1 MFSLCLL
8 IAYDL
13 SAPRPISAI
22 EKALH
27 ELDIYK
33 TPLVPTRLRSFNT
46 PAPPPTSDLFR
57 SRRTSQLV
65 LMQEDRRSSRLGR
78 KVKKIE
84 DPVTNETKPYAG
96 QGGMKKLL
104 ARRKM
109 EIEEHVQEGKV
120 RAHKSNGQ
128 DQSALDYEDGMLD
141 GRSKFDRDI
150 EKPSRNADIRTDPFS
165 TTSTSVRDQ
174 GPTSSLRVGRTKTS
188 RNHYARPAA
197 RPIRM
202 KFSAAYDDDDAMDDG
217 EEEAERKKEKEM
229 LEEAAK
235 RAPAFKVAEGFTFAK
250 DVRLLFWLWIYLTS
264 YVSGSAH

>member
-1 MFSLCLL
+1 MFSICLL
-8 IAYDL
+8 NAHDF

-22 EKALH
+22 EKALY

-33 TPLVPTRLRSFNT
+33 TPLVPTRIRSSNT
-46 PAPPPTSDLFR
+46 PAPPTSDLFR

-65 LMQEDRRSSRLGR
+65 LMQEDKRSSRLGR
-78 KVKKIE
+78 KAKKTQ
-84 DPVTNETKPYAG
+84 DPVANETKPYAG

-109 EIEEHVQEGKV
+109 EIEEHVQEERV
-120 RAHKSNGQ
+120 RAHKSDDQN
-128 DQSALDYEDGMLD
+128 QSALECEDGMLD
-141 GRSKFDRDI
+141 GRSKFDRDV
-150 EKPSRNADIRTDPFS
+150 EKPSRDANIPSRVPPFLSIDPFS
-165 TTSTSVRDQ
+165 STSTSARDK
-174 GPTSSLRVGRTKTS
+174 GSSSSLRVGRTKTS

-217 EEEAERKKEKEM
+217 EEEAEREKEKEM

-235 RAPAFKVAEGFTFAK
+235 HAPAFKVAEGFTFAK
-250 DVRLLFWLWIYLTS
+250 DVRLLS
-264 YVSGSAH
+264 